1 MFKQIPENV
10 TVVAVTK
17 TQNVEKIQQAY
28 QKGLTHFGENYL
40 NEALPKIQTL
50 KSLDCQWHY
59 IGTIQTKKCKKLAQY
74 FDWVETVASLEIA
87 KELNRFNQIFNK
99 TQNILI
105 QIKILPDENKGG
117 ATFLQAKELIKITKD
132 FPMLH
137 FRGLMTILP
146 MGLSEDEQLHAF
158 QQLKTFFDE
167 CNQQYGLGMDTLSM
181 GMSDDYPQ
189 AILAG
194 SNMIRLGRA
203 IFGERQ

>member
-1 MFKQIPENV
+1 MLKQLPENV

-17 TQNVEKIQQAY
+17 TQNVEKIQKAY
-28 QKGLTHFGENYL
+28 QDGFKHFGENYL
-40 NEALPKIQTL
+40 NEAVPKIQTL
-50 KSLDCQWHY
+50 ESLDCQWHY

-74 FDWVETVASLEIA
+74 FDWVETVSSLAIA
-87 KELNRFNQIFNK
+87 KELNRSNQILNK

-105 QIKILPDENKGG
+105 QVKILPDENKGG
-117 ATFLQAKELIKITKD
+117 ATFSQAQDLMKMAQE

-146 MGLSEDEQLHAF
+146 MGLNEDEQFQAF

-167 CNQQYGLGMDTLSM
+167 SNQQYGLGMDTLSM